1 MPYIPTPTIWT
12 MRTIKGSA
20 LTHVELDDN
29 QKMLNQK
36 INDTEGVN
44 LGPGPYF
51 YVGKNKNADDGH
63 LLYRSFVGLSG
74 ITTYVSGSSIV
85 VTSSTNFCDLPD
97 GIAVQEL
104 RNCDCS
110 VNQILGYCGCG
121 TIGLSTSGVTFNP
134 NSADKYTFPCYDGPA
149 NYRLCTDGAGQLSWC
164 IGGSG
169 SGATSGD
176 TYISNVSFNDDDLCI
191 TRSDGQQ
198 WCVDFSAITPYEYGT
213 GFNSIQPRKPTS
225 SNLAQ
230 ALVSNIGGGSANT
243 VFNTAKYS
251 NIGGGHINR
260 IRSEDGFIG
269 GGESN
274 VITAFPTNEIGA
286 TTATTEFSGTTYVG
300 ASTACTHSCCYSADT
315 SGYTK
320 TTTYTAHTGTTV
332 VITPYSAVSYN
343 SHNSVIGGGINNKI
357 YGSHSFIGGGETN
370 EIYGVD
376 KTQFFGVTI
385 TSTPYLNHEYS
396 AVTSFTGVTTG
407 CTATGQT
414 FSGITFTGLTDT
426 GFTVTRIEFTGVT
439 YDPLYSTIGGGK
451 ENTISGSAYTLI
463 GGGKGN
469 RVLGGG
475 ARMSQVA
482 VIAGGLNQSILSG
495 SNYSFIGGGIQNEIQ
510 HGAPSSVI
518 VGGQNNKLLGHWN
531 VSKIANPDFQRI
543 NTYAIIVGGF
553 NNTISGGTTSSGNII
568 VGGLSNQIRTTK
580 GAFIGGG
587 RNNQIS
593 ASTMAFIGSGYGN
606 IISGNTNDNNLHMG
620 NVIVGGQQNK
630 IYGGLVGRANSIG
643 GGRGNTIT
651 GNTYSTIGGGHQNL
665 ITFSH
670 GFAPTDSTIGG
681 GYLNQISGATKATIA
696 GGVGNQITRD
706 IAGGGNAGVYD
717 FIGGGLFNRIKAGIG
732 YSAVVVGQNNQIASQ
747 SGFMGS
753 PRNSEIRTDA
763 KYATILNG
771 GGTVATSYNV
781 ISGGSY
787 YTTIINGSG
796 NTITQNA
803 GASVVLG
810 TINRQANEPFTVF
823 TNGLDVFT
831 DVKNS
836 AGATFD
842 MKYFRYRGRLAN
854 EAAGRWL
861 KCVDNEGNAVWDD
874 INMPSTGST
883 DILLS
888 AYTSGCTLYL
898 EFTNGITAT
907 ADTCN
912 LITPYRYGAGVNS
925 IEPVQDDNYV
935 HAGSTAGS
943 IGGGQF
949 NKVTSHYGVDSYD
962 SRVGGGIFNILS
974 GSPRSFIGGGFNNVI
989 EGKMSDSTINSSI
1002 VGGFYNRIHGSVGT
1016 SIVGGASNTVR
1027 NSQYSIVANGV
1038 SNTIGATL
1046 TSTTFNTIVNGQE
1059 NRISSDSFLQNQR
1072 QSEYSTIL
1080 QGSAN
1085 LIYGTAGT
1093 IVVAGDGVNKNS
1105 FTSILNG
1112 ASCVITGDSSSYTTI
1127 VNGYR
1132 SSIHDSEHTFMGG
1145 GFANEIFPGS
1155 NHGFIGTGKNN
1166 RLAEPTGTKGRP
1178 DYATIV
1184 NGLSNQVMAHGGHI
1198 MGGTGNT
1205 IMQVATSSAIIGCNN
1220 LTATQPNT
1228 TYMCGVSAG
1237 VISATTIVT
1246 NNIIVSGV
1254 TTTGKFTFVGD
1265 FLANQLKLITHSLNT
1280 EDIVVNVW
1288 NQSKQKIDAE
1298 IYYNN
1303 LNQIRVA
1310 VSSDMSN
1317 VKVVIIG

>member
-1 MPYIPTPTIWT
+1 MPYFPTPSIWT

-29 QKMLNQK
+29 QKMLNTK

-63 LLYRSFVGLSG
+63 LLFRSFVGLSG
-74 ITTYVSGSSIV
+74 VTTYVSGSSIV
-85 VTSSTNFCDLPD
+85 ITSSSDFCNLPD

-110 VNQILGYCGCG
+110 VNQMLGYCGCG

-149 NYRLCTDGAGQLSWC
+149 NFHLCTDGAGQLSWC
-164 IGGSG
+164 AGGSG
-169 SGATSGD
+169 SGGTSGD
-176 TYISNVSFNDDDLCI
+176 TYVSNVTFNDDDLCI
-191 TRSDGQQ
+191 TRSDGQV

-213 GFNSIQPRKPTS
+213 GFNSIQPRKPAG
-225 SNLAQ
+225 SNVAN

-274 VITAFPTNEIGA
+274 VITAFATNEIGA
-286 TTATTEFSGTTYVG
+286 TTATTEFSGTTYRG

-343 SHNSVIGGGINNKI
+343 SHNSVIGGGFDNKI
-357 YGSHSFIGGGETN
+357 YGSHSFIGGGLTN
-370 EIYGVD
+370 EIYQVEKY

-385 TSTPYLNHEYS
+385 TSTPYLSHEYS

-426 GFTVTRIEFTGVT
+426 GYTVTRIEYTGMT
-439 YDPLYSTIGGGK
+439 YEPVYSVIGGGRL
-451 ENTISGSAYTLI
+451 NIISGSTNTII

-469 RVLGGG
+469 KVLGPD
-475 ARMSQVA
+475 SNVA
-482 VIAGGLNQSILSG
+482 VLAGGLNQSIWSG
-495 SNYSFIGGGIQNEIQ
+495 SNYSFLGGGISNEIQ

-531 VSKIANPDFQRI
+531 VSNIANPDFQRI
-543 NTYAIIVGGF
+543 NSYSIIVGGF
-553 NNTISGGTTSSGNII
+553 NNSISGGTIATGNII
-568 VGGLSNQIRTTK
+568 VGGLSNQIMSTK
-580 GAFIGGG
+580 GGFIGGG
-587 RNNQIS
+587 RNNLIS
-593 ASTMAFIGSGYGN
+593 ASTMSFIGSGYRN
-606 IISGNTNDNNLHMG
+606 IISGLTHNHNLYMG
-620 NVIVGGQQNK
+620 NVIAGGVDNK
-630 IYGGLVGRANSIG
+630 IYGGADGRANAIG

-651 GNTYSTIGGGHQNL
+651 GNTH
-665 ITFSH
+665 
-670 GFAPTDSTIGG
+670 STIGG
-681 GYLNQISGATKATIA
+681 GYQNTISFSYGFEPKYNTIGGGYTNQISGASYATIA
-696 GGVGNQITRD
+696 GGVGNRILRYD
-706 IAGGGNAGVYD
+706 EPGGGGLYD
-717 FIGGGLFNRIKAGIG
+717 FIGAGLNNTIKGGVGNSAIIG
-732 YSAVVVGQNNQIASQ
+732 GQANELASMN
-747 SGFMGS
+747 SFMGT
-753 PRNSEIRTDA
+753 PRSSDIRTDTR
-763 KYATILNG
+763 YSTILNG
-771 GGTVATSYNV
+771 GGIGTGANI

-831 DVKNS
+831 DVKDS
-836 AGATFD
+836 VGATFD

-854 EAAGRWL
+854 EQAGRWL

-898 EFTNGITAT
+898 EFTQGLVAT

-935 HAGSTAGS
+935 HGGSTAGS

-949 NKVTSHYGVDSYD
+949 NKVTSHYGISSYD
-962 SRVGGGIFNILS
+962 GRVGGGIFNELS

-989 EGKMSDSTINSSI
+989 SGKPALAYRTVNSTI
-1002 VGGFYNRIHGSVGT
+1002 VAGYGNRIQGAMQSSV
-1016 SIVGGASNTVR
+1016 VAGALNKIHTAG
-1027 NSQYSIVANGV
+1027 YSIIGAGE
-1038 SNTIGATL
+1038 SNTIGSTL
-1046 TSTTFNTIVNGQE
+1046 TGTSYNSIVNGQE
-1059 NRISSDSFLQNQR
+1059 NNIAMSQGFLQNQR
-1072 QSEYSTIL
+1072 QTDFGTILNGRANEIYGNSGTISTVKQTYSTIL
-1080 QGSAN
+1080 N
-1085 LIYGTAGT
+1085 
-1093 IVVAGDGVNKNS
+1093 GDTNY
-1105 FTSILNG
+1105 
-1112 ASCVITGDSSSYTTI
+1112 ITGDTSNYTTLG
-1127 VNGYR
+1127 NGYR
-1132 SSIHDSEHTFMGG
+1132 NSIDDSEHAILLG
-1145 GFANEIFPGS
+1145 GFGTQIFSGS
-1155 NHGFIGTGKNN
+1155 QFGLIGNGKSN
-1166 RLAEPTGTKGRP
+1166 RLGEPTGTKGQP
-1178 DYATIV
+1178 WYATIV
-1184 NGLSNQVMAHGGHI
+1184 NGLNNSVRAHGGHI

-1205 IMQVATSSAIIGCNN
+1205 INQVATSSAIIGCNN
-1220 LTATQPNT
+1220 LTATEPNT
-1228 TYMCGVSAG
+1228 TYMCGLSAG
-1237 VISATTIVT
+1237 VVSAHTIVA
-1246 NNIIVSGV
+1246 NHIILSGV
-1254 TTTGKFTFVGD
+1254 TATGKFTFVGD
-1265 FLANQLKLITHSLNT
+1265 FLANMPKPITHPLNT
-1280 EDIVVNVW
+1280 EDVVVNVW
-1288 NQSKQKIDAE
+1288 NQEKQRIDAE
-1298 IYYNN
+1298 IYYYSG
-1303 LNQIRVA
+1303 NQIRVA